1 MSLHRTLSYELLA
14 CSECG
19 EDSNCLLQLDCRQVW
34 AEPREML
41 WSVLCETHEWA
52 FPRVCVLLEGRG
64 ARGHCCREGK
74 GDSGARLVSRLLQG
88 HGDKDVR
95 VHPVFVP
102 ILS

>member
-1 MSLHRTLSYELLA
+1 MSLHRALPYELLA

-19 EDSNCLLQLDCRQVW
+19 EGSNCLLQLDCRQVR

-41 WSVLCETHEWA
+41 QLVPCETHEWA
-52 FPRVCVLLEGRG
+52 FPHVCVLLVGRG
-64 ARGHCCREGK
+64 ARDHCCREGE
-74 GDSGARLVSRLLQG
+74 GDSSAPLVSRLLQG

-95 VHPVFVP
+95 VHQVFVP